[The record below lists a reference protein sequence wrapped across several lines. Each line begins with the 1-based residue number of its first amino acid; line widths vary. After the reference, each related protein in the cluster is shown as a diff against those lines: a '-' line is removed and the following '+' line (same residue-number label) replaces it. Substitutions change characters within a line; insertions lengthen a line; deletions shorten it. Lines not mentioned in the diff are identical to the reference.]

1 MTFIVLLGLAIMAPL
16 ASNQALLESNQV
28 LGTALAPRL
37 VFMEALGTA
46 VGSALGL
53 HVGALLGV

>member
-1 MTFIVLLGLAIMAPL
+1 MLGSVKA
-16 ASNQALLESNQV
+16 Q
-28 LGTALAPRL
+28 RL

-53 HVGALLGV
+53 HVGALLGAWLLSRFNT